1 MYRSGSSPKFLL
13 VLWTTLF
20 KKGSDMNNKTLK
32 PSARSVQTADLTTA
46 VEHFIAQGGVID
58 ILRDN
63 ERALSFPLPLKAR
76 LEVESSECEMADKLQ
91 LLKALV
97 SKGAGMCALQYAL
110 RMNRKDI
117 RQLAIKHGITI
128 VCSRKMADA
137 QKPRD
142 HRTVDVDDA
151 VAGHAMHY
159 SSLGYTAQEI
169 AGILGLSARQ
179 IRDLAQAYRF
189 ELKQREGD

>member
-1 MYRSGSSPKFLL
+1 MC
-13 VLWTTLF
+13 TTMF
-20 KKGSDMNNKTLK
+20 KKGYDMNNKTMK
-32 PSARSVQTADLTTA
+32 PSTRSVQTADLTAA

-63 ERALSFPLPLKAR
+63 ERSVSFPLPIDTQ
-76 LEVESSECEMADKLQ
+76 LEVEAAECNMLEKVK

-97 SKGAGMCALQYAL
+97 DKGAGISALQYAL

-117 RQLAIKHGITI
+117 RKLALEHGVTI
-128 VCSRKMADA
+128 VSSRKMNRPHAT
-137 QKPRD
+137 RD
-142 HRTVDVDDA
+142 HDAGDVDDG

-169 AGILGLSARQ
+169 AGILGLSVRQ

>member
-1 MYRSGSSPKFLL
+1 
-13 VLWTTLF
+13 
-20 KKGSDMNNKTLK
+20 MNKKTLK
-32 PSARSVQTADLTTA
+32 SSIRSVQTADLTQA

-63 ERALSFPLPLKAR
+63 ERALSFPAPVNAPP
-76 LEVESSECEMADKLQ
+76 EVKSTECNMADKVK
-91 LLKALV
+91 LLKALAG
-97 SKGAGMCALQYAL
+97 KGAGMCALQYAL
-110 RMNRKDI
+110 RMNRKEI
-117 RQLAIKHGITI
+117 RQLAIEQGIAI
-128 VCSRKMADA
+128 ACNRKTDEV
-137 QKPRD
+137 QKPRN
-142 HRTVDVDDA
+142 HHIADVDDA